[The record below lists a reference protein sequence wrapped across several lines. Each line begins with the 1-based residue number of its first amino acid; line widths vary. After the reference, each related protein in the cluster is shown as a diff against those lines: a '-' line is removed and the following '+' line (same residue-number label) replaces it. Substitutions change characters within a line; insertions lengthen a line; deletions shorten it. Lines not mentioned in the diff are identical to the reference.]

1 MKKMINLSR
10 LTFLTVITALS
21 SIALNSQAQAQTADV
36 DFFGVIPSTCVVNS
50 ITAGTLT
57 NIIDGTLNPLRLE
70 TESVGNINVSC
81 NSGVKFAVTGIEDSG
96 SAFTTKTFS
105 DIDVITA
112 KVEDSSDTE
121 VATGNISPSAGTT
134 NLSTP
139 GALQAGPITAN
150 DYGVKLSL
158 QGNGDNTL
166 PIGIYRIRVKVGI
179 SPE

>member
-1 MKKMINLSR
+1 MKKMNLGR
-10 LTFLTVITALS
+10 LTLVTTIAAFS

-36 DFFGVIPSTCVVNS
+36 DFFGVIPATCAVNS
-50 ITAGTLT
+50 TTAGTLT

-70 TESVGNINVSC
+70 TDTVGNINVTC
-81 NSGVKFAVTGIEDSG
+81 NTGIKFAVTAIENNG
-96 SAFTTKTFS
+96 SEFTTKEFS

-112 KVEDSSDTE
+112 KVEDSNNTQI
-121 VATGNISPSAGTT
+121 ATGNISPSAGTT

-158 QGNGDNTL
+158 QGNGNNTL
-166 PIGIYRIRVKVGI
+166 PVGIYRIRVKVNLL
-179 SPE
+179 PE

>member
-1 MKKMINLSR
+1 MKKMNLGR
-10 LTFLTVITALS
+10 LTFLTGMAALS

-36 DFFGVIPSTCVVNS
+36 DFFGVIPSTCAVNS
-50 ITAGTLT
+50 TTPGTLT
-57 NIIDGTLNPLRLE
+57 NIIDGTLNSLRLE
-70 TESVGNINVSC
+70 TDTVGNINVSC
-81 NSGVKFAVTGIEDSG
+81 NSGVKFAVTGIEDNG
-96 SAFTTKTFS
+96 STFTSKAFS

-112 KVEDSSDTE
+112 KVEDSSNTE

-134 NLSTP
+134 DLSTP

-166 PIGIYRIRVKVGI
+166 PIGIYRIRVKV
-179 SPE
+179 SLTPE

>member
-1 MKKMINLSR
+1 MKKMNLGR
-10 LTFLTVITALS
+10 LTFLTGIAALS

-36 DFFGVIPSTCVVNS
+36 DFFGVIPSTCAVNE
-50 ITAGTLT
+50 ITGGTLT

-70 TESVGNINVSC
+70 TDTVGNINVTC
-81 NSGVKFAVTGIEDSG
+81 NSGVKFAVTGIEDNG
-96 SAFTTKTFS
+96 SAFTSKEFS

-112 KVEDSSDTE
+112 KVEDSSNTE

-134 NLSTP
+134 NLNTP
-139 GALQAGPITAN
+139 GALQASPITAN

-166 PIGIYRIRVKVGI
+166 PVGNYRIKVKVNLT
-179 SPE
+179 PE

>member
-1 MKKMINLSR
+1 MNLGR
-10 LTFLTVITALS
+10 LTFLTGIAALS

-36 DFFGVIPSTCVVNS
+36 DFFGVIPSTCAVNE
-50 ITAGTLT
+50 ITGGTLT
-57 NIIDGTLNPLRLE
+57 NIIDGTLNPLKLE
-70 TESVGNINVSC
+70 TDTVGNINVTC
-81 NSGVKFAVTGIEDSG
+81 NAGVKFAVTGIEDNG
-96 SAFTTKTFS
+96 STFTTKTFN

-112 KVEDSSDTE
+112 KVEDSSNTQ

-134 NLSTP
+134 DLSTP

-166 PIGIYRIRVKVGI
+166 PIGIYKIRVKVNLT
-179 SPE
+179 PE

>member
-1 MKKMINLSR
+1 MINLSR
-10 LTFLTVITALS
+10 LTFLTVITAFS
-21 SIALNSQAQAQTADV
+21 GIALNSQAQAQTADV

-50 ITAGTLT
+50 TTAGTLT
-57 NIIDGTLNPLRLE
+57 NDTLNPFSLE
-70 TESVGNINVSC
+70 NDTVGNINVTC
-81 NSGVKFAVTGIEDSG
+81 NTGVKFAVTGIEDSG

-139 GALQAGPITAN
+139 GALQASPITAN

-166 PIGIYRIRVKVGI
+166 PVGIYRIRVKVNL

>member
-10 LTFLTVITALS
+10 LTFLTVITAFS

-81 NSGVKFAVTGIEDSG
+81 NSGVKFAVTGIENNG
-96 SAFTTKTFS
+96 SDFTSKEFS

-112 KVEDSSDTE
+112 KVEDSSNTE

-134 NLSTP
+134 NLNTP
-139 GALQAGPITAN
+139 GALQASPITAN

-166 PIGIYRIRVKVGI
+166 PVGIYRIRVKVNLT
-179 SPE
+179 PE

>member
-1 MKKMINLSR
+1 MINLSR
-10 LTFLTVITALS
+10 LTFLTVITAFS
-21 SIALNSQAQAQTADV
+21 GIALNSQAQAQTADV

-50 ITAGTLT
+50 TTAGTLT
-57 NIIDGTLNPLRLE
+57 NDTLNPFRLE
-70 TESVGNINVSC
+70 TDTVGTINVTC
-81 NSGVKFAVTGIEDSG
+81 NTGVKFAVTGIEDSG

-139 GALQAGPITAN
+139 GALQASPITAN

-166 PIGIYRIRVKVGI
+166 PVGIYRIRVKVNL